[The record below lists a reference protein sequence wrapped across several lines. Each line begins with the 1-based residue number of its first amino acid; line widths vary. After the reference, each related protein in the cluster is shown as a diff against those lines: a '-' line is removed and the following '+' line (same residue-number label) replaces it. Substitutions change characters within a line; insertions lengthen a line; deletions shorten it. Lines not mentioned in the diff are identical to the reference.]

1 MVVSGAKG
9 LVACV
14 ADKGSDDGVTL
25 APQES
30 PNVWVKSSKL
40 VWGAR
45 IDGGCANN
53 HSEMVWIEDVNPQA
67 LPNTAERR
75 TATKT
80 EFCAQKGTGVDEQ
93 LISTILEDT
102 PAVKGKMLYCSY
114 HGLLMWET

>member
-53 HSEMVWIEDVNPQA
+53 HSEMVWIEDVNPHA

-102 PAVKGKMLYCSY
+102 PAVKGKNAFLFVSWTP
-114 HGLLMWET
+114 HWET